1 MNLGLGEL
9 FDLEAL
15 VLREKE
21 ENEEVRRS
29 RYRNLGRRALDG
41 GAPAD
46 DAAGLLRTL
55 VRRDRTPTP
64 GSRFEATLGWFHSI
78 VSLAGM
84 LCGGAVALG
93 MFQSGGAHPVNVLNV
108 LAALV
113 GVQILLLLFLL
124 AALIPRH
131 RSTS

>member
-15 VLREKE
+15 VLREQGE
-21 ENEEVRRS
+21 SEEVRRS

-41 GAPAD
+41 GVSGD
-46 DAAGLLRTL
+46 DAAGLLRAL
-55 VRRDRTPTP
+55 VRTDKSATA
-64 GSRFEATLGWFHSI
+64 GMRFEAALAWFHSI
-78 VSLAGM
+78 VALAGM

-93 MFQSGGAHPVNVLNV
+93 MFQSGGPHPVNVLNV

-113 GVQILLLLFLL
+113 GVQILLLL
-124 AALIPRH
+124 
-131 RSTS
+131 